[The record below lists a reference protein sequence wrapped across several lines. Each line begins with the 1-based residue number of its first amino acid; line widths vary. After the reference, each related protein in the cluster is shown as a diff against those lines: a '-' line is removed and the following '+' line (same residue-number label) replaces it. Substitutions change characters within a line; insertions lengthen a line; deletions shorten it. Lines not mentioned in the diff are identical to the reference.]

1 MGGLKKRRTVLR
13 YSFFLK
19 FGIITNNPRD
29 FKGIFNFF
37 MVYDLIVVG
46 GSAVG
51 LYLAREFLKKGNSV
65 LILERK
71 KSVGGKV
78 CSGLLSQHIFSL
90 LLKSPEEI
98 LKENDDLIE
107 NQFEKARLWVGDRYF
122 DFPGKAW
129 LFNRQK
135 LDEYLFQEAIRAGA
149 EIKLE
154 KEVVKVREEEKFV
167 FVKTKDGAEFQGKIV
182 AGCDGVLS
190 TVAKE
195 VGLPKQKNLL
205 LGVIVNSQP
214 STFNL
219 QLSKSNFPELFFL
232 KDFPGFFAWKIPR
245 KDSIEYG
252 TALEPEKKP
261 KERLEKWLKK
271 SFQFEAALIPLYP
284 LKKTT
289 TKRVFLCGDSAGQI
303 KPYTGGG
310 LIYGFTAAQIAS
322 KTINPNDPH
331 LEIYEKEWRKKLM
344 REIRFGNF
352 LRHCYLLPDFLKRT
366 GLSFLKKKNNLD
378 QDQPLT
384 IFHN

>member
-1 MGGLKKRRTVLR
+1 
-13 YSFFLK
+13 
-19 FGIITNNPRD
+19 
-29 FKGIFNFF
+29 

-135 LDEYLFQEAIRAGA
+135 LDEYLFQEAIKVGA

-154 KEVVKVREEEKFV
+154 KEVVKIREEEKFV

-182 AGCDGVLS
+182 VGCDGVLS

-195 VGLPKQKNLL
+195 VGLPKQKKFL
-205 LGVIVNSQP
+205 LGTIVNLQP

-219 QLSKSNFPELFFL
+219 RNLIFPN
-232 KDFPGFFAWKIPR
+232 
-245 KDSIEYG
+245 Y
-252 TALEPEKKP
+252 
-261 KERLEKWLKK
+261 
-271 SFQFEAALIPLYP
+271 
-284 LKKTT
+284 
-289 TKRVFLCGDSAGQI
+289 
-303 KPYTGGG
+303 
-310 LIYGFTAAQIAS
+310 
-322 KTINPNDPH
+322 
-331 LEIYEKEWRKKLM
+331 
-344 REIRFGNF
+344 
-352 LRHCYLLPDFLKRT
+352 FLKRISLVFLLGKSRERILLNT
-366 GLSFLKKKNNLD
+366 ALPLSQKKNQKRD
-378 QDQPLT
+378 
-384 IFHN
+384 

>member
-1 MGGLKKRRTVLR
+1 
-13 YSFFLK
+13 
-19 FGIITNNPRD
+19 
-29 FKGIFNFF
+29 

-182 AGCDGVLS
+182 VGCDGVLS

-219 QLSKSNFPELFFL
+219 QPSKSNFPELFFE

-344 REIRFGNF
+344 KEIRFGNL
-352 LRHCYLLPDFLKRT
+352 LRHCYSLPDFLKRT

>member
-1 MGGLKKRRTVLR
+1 
-13 YSFFLK
+13 
-19 FGIITNNPRD
+19 
-29 FKGIFNFF
+29 

-51 LYLAREFLKKGNSV
+51 LYLAREFFKKGNSV

-205 LGVIVNSQP
+205 LGVIAYNQK
-214 STFNL
+214 
-219 QLSKSNFPELFFL
+219 SKIKNQKSKNGRQKL
-232 KDFPGFFAWKIPR
+232 KSK
-245 KDSIEYG
+245 
-252 TALEPEKKP
+252 T
-261 KERLEKWLKK
+261 KWLSRLVK
-271 SFQFEAALIPLYP
+271 ENL
-284 LKKTT
+284 LKLK
-289 TKRVFLCGDSAGQI
+289 GQV
-303 KPYTGGG
+303 
-310 LIYGFTAAQIAS
+310 
-322 KTINPNDPH
+322 
-331 LEIYEKEWRKKLM
+331 
-344 REIRFGNF
+344 
-352 LRHCYLLPDFLKRT
+352 
-366 GLSFLKKKNNLD
+366 NNLIK
-378 QDQPLT
+378 QKTMNLFK
-384 IFHN
+384 ILKNGSVCY

>member
-1 MGGLKKRRTVLR
+1 
-13 YSFFLK
+13 
-19 FGIITNNPRD
+19 
-29 FKGIFNFF
+29 

-135 LDEYLFQEAIRAGA
+135 LDEYLFQEAIRVGA

-205 LGVIVNSQP
+205 LGVIAYNQIPNSK
-214 STFNL
+214 L
-219 QLSKSNFPELFFL
+219 QVPNDDFPELFFE

-252 TALEPEKKP
+252 TALKPEKKP

-271 SFQFEAALIPLYP
+271 SFQFQAALIPLYP

-322 KTINPNDPH
+322 KTINPSDPH

-344 REIRFGNF
+344 KEIRFGNL
-352 LRHCYLLPDFLKRT
+352 LRHCYSLPDFLKRA

>member
-1 MGGLKKRRTVLR
+1 
-13 YSFFLK
+13 
-19 FGIITNNPRD
+19 
-29 FKGIFNFF
+29 

-98 LKENDDLIE
+98 LKVNGDLIE

-129 LFNRQK
+129 LFNRRK
-135 LDEYLFQEAIRAGA
+135 LDEYLFQEAIRVGA

-205 LGVIVNSQP
+205 LGVIAYNQIPNSK
-214 STFNL
+214 L
-219 QLSKSNFPELFFL
+219 QVPNDDFPELFFE

-271 SFQFEAALIPLYP
+271 SFQFQAALIPLYP

-322 KTINPNDPH
+322 KTINPSDPH

-344 REIRFGNF
+344 KEIRFGNL
-352 LRHCYLLPDFLKRT
+352 LRHCYSLPDFLKRA